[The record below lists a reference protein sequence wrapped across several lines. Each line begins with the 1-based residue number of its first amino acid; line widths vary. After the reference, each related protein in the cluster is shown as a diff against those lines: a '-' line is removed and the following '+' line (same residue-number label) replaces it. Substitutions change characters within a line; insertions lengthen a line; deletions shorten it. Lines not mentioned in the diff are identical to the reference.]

1 MENRKEDLVSIREH
15 MKSQTCEVCGL
26 LDDLISQ
33 MRSEETLQKATMS
46 SLASAVKIVAEKYA
60 SLTDEEEEIDE
71 GGVIVLPEIE

>member
-1 MENRKEDLVSIREH
+1 MENGKDDVVSIREH
-15 MKSQTCEVCGL
+15 MKSQTNEVCGL

-60 SLTDEEEEIDE
+60 SLTDEEEENEE

>member
-1 MENRKEDLVSIREH
+1 MENRKEDVVSIREH
-15 MKSQTCEVCGL
+15 MKSQTSEVCGL